1 MVYTSQ
7 GEFSSNMSM
16 YYANKLN
23 KLFEGDINNKE
34 IDNTL
39 GEAFKDNSTKILLL
53 KQQISDINSPQKSSN
68 SINSQLEECQL
79 YQFKLKKISKIRAF
93 LIQAESEN
101 FKYLQ
106 RESKLSNVR
115 KNMTTLSDDF
125 QEITPPQGSNNVI
138 DLYDEIYSKLF
149 KKYCDIYKTIG
160 QEKEERNGDNAK
172 LRSVGFLPGFVHEHL
187 LCHVTLPICTTI
199 EKEERNRDITKL
211 RSNISPST
219 VYGNLPSSVTF
230 PSVKKYPSTQ
240 PRVRS
245 GGIMPL
251 IKYHKKV
258 HESVKPLEGH
268 YNQL

>member
-115 KNMTTLSDDF
+115 KNMTTLSDDV

-138 DLYDEIYSKLF
+138 DLYDEIYLKLF

-172 LRSVGFLPGFVHEHL
+172 LQSVVLLPDTVYGHP
-187 LCHVTLPICTTI
+187 LCYVTLPELTKTI
-199 EKEERNRDITKL
+199 
-211 RSNISPST
+211 
-219 VYGNLPSSVTF
+219 
-230 PSVKKYPSTQ
+230 KKDLPSTQ
-240 PRVRS
+240 PQLRR

-251 IKYHKKV
+251 INFYAQLFKVKKIS
-258 HESVKPLEGH
+258 EKDSPAQIASRLADEKPLEH
-268 YNQL
+268 YYNK